1 MGCFVS
7 QKSTQ
12 NYEKLDCPAKKMND
26 LLYKVALTKIPMV
39 GAVTAKVLVSYCG
52 GPREVFST
60 KKTELMRIP
69 SIGEVIANNVLDP
82 AVIEEAEKEVE
93 FLTKHG
99 IKPIFYLQ
107 KDYPQRLRN
116 LNDAPVMLYYSGS
129 ADLNCP
135 RTVGIIGTRTPTP
148 HGLSICEELVE
159 GLAPYKPLIISG
171 LAYGIDVAAHKKSL
185 ELGLETLAV
194 LGHGL
199 ARIYPPQHKKI
210 AMEMM
215 RQGGIITEFASHVGP
230 ERENFPMRNRIVA
243 GLCDATIVVET
254 ATRGGSI
261 ITVQQASGYGRD
273 VFAVPGRIKDKFSQ
287 GCNYLIKKNIAQ
299 LLESAEDVATALR
312 WSREDGQPSAN
323 VTQGRLFEELTEQ
336 EKTLVDLLQ
345 KNEEMGVDQLSYAT
359 SIGQSELAALL
370 LNLEFKGLVR
380 SLPGKRYVLC

>member
-1 MGCFVS
+1 
-7 QKSTQ
+7 
-12 NYEKLDCPAKKMND
+12 MND
-26 LLYKVALTKIPMV
+26 LLYKVALTKIPLV

-52 GPREVFST
+52 GAKEVFET
-60 KKTELMRIP
+60 KKSELLRIP
-69 SIGEVIANNVLDP
+69 GIGDAIASNVLEP
-82 AVIEEAEKEVE
+82 TVMEEAEKEVD
-93 FLTKHG
+93 FLTKNG
-99 IKPIFYLQ
+99 IRPLFYLH

-116 LNDAPVMLYYSGS
+116 LNDAPVMLYYSGT
-129 ADLNCP
+129 ADLNGP

-148 HGLSICEELVE
+148 YGLSACEEIVE
-159 GLAPYKPLIISG
+159 GLAPYKPLVISG

-185 ELGLETLAV
+185 DSGLETLAV

-199 ARIYPPQHKKI
+199 ARIYPAQHKKV
-210 AMEMM
+210 AMDMM

-243 GLCDATIVVET
+243 GLCDAMVVVET

-261 ITVQQASGYGRD
+261 ITVQQANGYGRD

-287 GCNYLIKKNIAQ
+287 GCNYLIKKNMAQ

-323 VTQGRLFEELTEQ
+323 VTQGRLFDELTAQ

-345 KNEEMGVDQLSYAT
+345 KNEEMGVDQLSYETA
-359 SIGQSELAALL
+359 IGQSELAALL